1 MGRLQAGST
10 LADISARKLQRAF
23 DRTSDEIYDGPKKGG
38 KPLPYTK
45 AIAKNNA
52 AYAVTPGSPL
62 EITTFTMDA
71 DPEKA
76 GRVPGYWG
84 AAKAAK
90 PYLAQKRI
98 VIALEDAEPGELFE
112 CAIDGIVR
120 ANFDDTN
127 FPFASLLT
135 DASGADYQS
144 KITSSPAMGF
154 AMILRKLD
162 ATSALIRFGMCQA
175 HRTGTATSTITASSP
190 TSPTEVDVA
199 ADVFGGGTETVKA
212 YTTVTNIAIGSKLL
226 LEPCNGTFLALRMC

>member
-23 DRTSDEIYDGPKKGG
+23 DRTADNLDDGRKGGG

-52 AYAVTPGSPL
+52 SFAVTPGSPI

-71 DPEKA
+71 SPEKA

-90 PYLAQKRI
+90 PYLVHKRI
-98 VIALEDAEPGELFE
+98 AIALEDAEPGDLFE

-120 ANFDDTN
+120 ANFDNTD

-135 DASGADYQS
+135 DASGTDYQS

-162 ATSALIRFGMCQA
+162 STSALIRFGMCQA

-212 YTTVTNIAIGSKLL
+212 YTTVSNIASGSKLL